1 MTPTLKQ
8 LKRRPALWAKHNET
22 RGGEIFPRITMPNGG
37 VDFIGAGGGWYHD
50 SVISWHDFAIAEW
63 EFVGWL

>member
-1 MTPTLKQ
+1 MKPTLAQ
-8 LKRRPALWAKHNET
+8 LKKRPALWIYTDWWDSRYVE
-22 RGGEIFPRITMPNGG
+22 PRITMPNGDADLMG
-37 VDFIGAGGGWYHD
+37 IGGWYYD